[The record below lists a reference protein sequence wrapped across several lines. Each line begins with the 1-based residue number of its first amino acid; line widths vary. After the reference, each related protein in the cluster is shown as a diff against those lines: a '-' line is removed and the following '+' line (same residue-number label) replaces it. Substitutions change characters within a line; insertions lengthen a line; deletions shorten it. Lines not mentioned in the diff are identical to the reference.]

1 MKKYPSPYKVVS
13 SMQKY
18 AEKEEDIFS
27 TIRQTHTHWLGTL
40 IMGMQAP
47 QDAMHSVLCLLQ
59 LTMVLSKPDCK

>member
-13 SMQKY
+13 FIKKY

-27 TIRQTHTHWLGTL
+27 TIRQKHTLARHLHDGNADTT
-40 IMGMQAP
+40 
-47 QDAMHSVLCLLQ
+47 DAMHSVLCLLQ